1 MHTGQ
6 PGKTA
11 IDHCRAIAQFTDEPG
26 VITRTFLSPAMRD
39 CLAYLTAWAQRIGMQ
54 DIHVDAAGN
63 FHAVRT
69 GAGAERLIIGSH
81 LDTVPNAGAFDG
93 VLGVVLG
100 MMLAETAAPGC
111 TLEVVGFSEE
121 EGVRFQRP
129 FIGSTA
135 FVHGLNDEFLNLVD
149 SSGITVGE
157 AITAFGLDANAA
169 REPQIQSA
177 DAYLE
182 FHIEQGPVLESLA
195 LPIAL
200 VDAIAGQSR
209 ATVEFVG
216 HANHAGTT
224 PMNLRQDAF
233 CAAAEWA
240 LLAEKTAQEEAGLVA
255 TVGSVKVSPDA
266 VNIVPGSAKLSLD
279 LRHARDS
286 IRLNAFEELLNA
298 GHQIAARRQV
308 EFRCIPRVN
317 QKAVP
322 MNAELTAAFSSLHRM
337 TSGAGHDAMIVAS
350 RIPSAMIFLRSPGG
364 LSHHPDENVL
374 PEDVE
379 AALAAGHA
387 FIENFK

>member
-1 MHTGQ
+1 
-6 PGKTA
+6 
-11 IDHCRAIAQFTDEPG
+11 
-26 VITRTFLSPAMRD
+26 MRD